1 MMLELKF
8 KKSNQNSN
16 RLNQMA
22 NANEGGSCLVSLR
35 LTLSQFP
42 YDISAKKRNIIKY
55 KVKKR
60 NSGGKRQWTKKKS

>member
-35 LTLSQFP
+35 LTLSQVCGL
-42 YDISAKKRNIIKY
+42 KKTT
-55 KVKKR
+55 
-60 NSGGKRQWTKKKS
+60 GKRCLSI

>member
-42 YDISAKKRNIIKY
+42 YDISAKKKEYN
-55 KVKKR
+55 KV
-60 NSGGKRQWTKKKS
+60 